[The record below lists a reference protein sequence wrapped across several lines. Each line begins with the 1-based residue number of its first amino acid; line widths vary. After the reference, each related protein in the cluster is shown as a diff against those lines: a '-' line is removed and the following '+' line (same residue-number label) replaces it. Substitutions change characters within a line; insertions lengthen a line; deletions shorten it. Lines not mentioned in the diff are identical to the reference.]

1 MKSIIALSLG
11 VVLSG
16 CAAGTIDLDLPLD
29 FWGKGRP
36 ETRQLTAD
44 IAPAK
49 SPMLR
54 RLRSMQVKNLLDGQI
69 HRLRI
74 SRAGNG
80 IRVNEPDGCI
90 WTRSQD
96 WFAPSDSFARCGT
109 SKDWH
114 TAKARV
120 RGEGS
125 LFPLRVGNTVTY
137 ERRAVSWNGKRSIRR
152 SRCVVDDTVEVLRP
166 GKGATPAYVVVCN
179 DGRVRRT
186 TWYAPRKG
194 PVAYHEIDRDNR
206 VRDAWVRI
214 D

>member
-1 MKSIIALSLG
+1 MKPILEMSLA
-11 VVLSG
+11 VVLGSR
-16 CAAGTIDLDLPLD
+16 AASTINLDLPLD

-36 ETRQLTAD
+36 QTRPLLAD
-44 IAPAK
+44 IAPVK

-54 RLRSMQVKNLLDGQI
+54 RLRSMQVQSLLDGQP

-80 IRVNEPDGCI
+80 IRLREPDGCV
-90 WTRSQD
+90 WTRSHD

-109 SKDWH
+109 SKNWH
-114 TAKARV
+114 TANARV
-120 RGEGS
+120 RREGS
-125 LFPLRVGNTVTY
+125 LFPLRVGNTATH
-137 ERRAVSWNGKRSIRR
+137 ERRADSWNGKRSARR
-152 SRCVVDDTVEVLRP
+152 SRCVVENTVEVLRL
-166 GKGATPAYVVVCN
+166 GQRATPAFVVVCN
-179 DGRVRRT
+179 DGRFWRT

>member
-1 MKSIIALSLG
+1 MKPILAMSLA
-11 VVLSG
+11 VVLGG
-16 CAAGTIDLDLPLD
+16 CAASTIYLDLPLD

-44 IAPAK
+44 IAPVK

-54 RLRSMQVKNLLDGQI
+54 RLRSMQVKNLLDGEP

-74 SRAGNG
+74 SRVGNG
-80 IRVNEPDGCI
+80 IRVRETDGCV
-90 WTRSQD
+90 WTRSHD

-109 SKDWH
+109 SKNWH
-114 TAKARV
+114 TAEARV
-120 RGEGS
+120 RREGS
-125 LFPLRVGNTVTY
+125 LFPLRVGNTATY
-137 ERRAVSWNGKRSIRR
+137 EREAVSWNGKRSTRR
-152 SRCVVDDTVEVLRP
+152 TRCVVKDTVEVLRP
-166 GKGATPAYVVVCN
+166 GQGATPAYVVACD
-179 DGRVRRT
+179 DGRVQRT

-194 PVAYHEIDRDNR
+194 PVAYHEIDGENR